1 LRPLAR
7 LLAAPLRDRSGSALI
22 EFALVGPP
30 FLLLLAGILEIS
42 VMFFASSVIEGATK
56 EAARQIRTGQI
67 QGAAD
72 PMTTFRNELCDGLYN
87 VIDCSKV
94 LFHVQTFPSFETV
107 SMPLELDEDGEIINT
122 TFAPGSSGAVTVV
135 RSMYRWRFVT
145 PIIAEVIPAA
155 LGGHMLISTVAFQNE
170 PYSVN

>member
-1 LRPLAR
+1 
-7 LLAAPLRDRSGSALI
+7 
-22 EFALVGPP
+22 
-30 FLLLLAGILEIS
+30 
-42 VMFFASSVIEGATK
+42 MFFASSVIEGATK

-72 PMTTFRNELCDGLYN
+72 PMTTCRNELCDGLYN

-107 SMPLELDEDGEIINT
+107 SMPLELAEDGEVINT
-122 TFAPGSSGAVTVV
+122 TFAPGRSGAGTVV

-145 PIIAEVIPAA
+145 PIFAEVHPPA
-155 LGGHMLISTVAFQNE
+155 LGSNMLISPVALPNSQG
-170 PYSVN
+170 V

>member
-1 LRPLAR
+1 MR
-7 LLAAPLRDRSGSALI
+7 
-22 EFALVGPP
+22 
-30 FLLLLAGILEIS
+30 IS
-42 VMFFASSVIEGATK
+42 DWSSDVCSS
-56 EAARQIRTGQI
+56 
-67 QGAAD
+67 D
-72 PMTTFRNELCDGLYN
+72 LRNELCDGLYN

-155 LGGHMLISTVAFQNE
+155 LGGRK
-170 PYSVN
+170 SVVWGKSV